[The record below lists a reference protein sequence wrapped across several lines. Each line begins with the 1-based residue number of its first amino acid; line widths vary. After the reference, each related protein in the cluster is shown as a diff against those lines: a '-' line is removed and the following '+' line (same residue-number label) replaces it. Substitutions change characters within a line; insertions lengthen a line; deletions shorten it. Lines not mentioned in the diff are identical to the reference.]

1 MGKIKR
7 FGLNLLVWLDE
18 GGNTLLLGDPGETI
32 SSRSAKAQMAGKRW
46 GCVMCRFLN
55 WFQADHCQKSLL
67 PYAGSNAVVPDDEP
81 VK

>member
-32 SSRSAKAQMAGKRW
+32 SSRSAKAQMAGKLW

-55 WFQADHCQKSLL
+55 WFQKDHCKKALE
-67 PYAGSNAVVPDDEP
+67 PYAGADAVIPDDQV

>member
-1 MGKIKR
+1 MRKIKR

-55 WFQADHCQKSLL
+55 RLQKDHCKKALE
-67 PYAGSNAVVPDDEP
+67 PYAGADAVIPDDQA